1 VISRF
6 LIVLLVLVPAVASAA
21 TTCSFSS
28 TPGMAFGAYDD
39 SSATPTDATTSIV
52 VSCARTGGPTPVNAT
67 LQIGTS
73 AGSGLIATRSMRSG
87 ANVMNYNLYR
97 DSGRTQV
104 WGQTSGVDTS
114 SISITV
120 PNNNSASGTLVIY
133 GRIPALQN
141 VPVGPYSDSVQITIS
156 P

>member
-1 VISRF
+1 MINRILVF
-6 LIVLLVLVPAVASAA
+6 LLVLAPGVVAAA

-28 TPGMAFGAYDD
+28 TPAMSFGAYDD
-39 SSATPTDATTSIV
+39 SSASPTDATTSIV
-52 VSCARTGGPTPVNAT
+52 VSCARNGGPTPTNAT

-73 AGSGLIATRSMRSG
+73 VGSGLIATRSMRSG

-104 WGQTSGVDTS
+104 WGQTLGVDTS
-114 SISITV
+114 FTSITV
-120 PNNNSASGTLVIY
+120 PNNGSASGTLVIY

-141 VPVGPYSDSVQITIS
+141 VPTGAYSDSVQITIS

>member
-1 VISRF
+1 
-6 LIVLLVLVPAVASAA
+6 
-21 TTCSFSS
+21 
-28 TPGMAFGAYDD
+28 MAFGAYDD

-52 VSCARTGGPTPVNAT
+52 VSCARVGGPTPVNAT
-67 LQIGTS
+67 LQVGAS

-87 ANVMNYNLYR
+87 ASIMNYNLYR

-114 SISITV
+114 SLSITV
-120 PNNNSASGTLVIY
+120 SNNSSASGTFVIY

-141 VPVGPYSDSVQITIS
+141 VPVGAYSDTVQITIS